1 MASVMI
7 AVDVQSDEY
16 FFEVLT
22 KVVFYTG
29 FHRGVVERKWANFK
43 QAFCGFSIAKVAAF
57 DELDIEK
64 LLAKDS
70 MIIKNSRKVI
80 ATVENAK
87 VCQQLIEEYGSMSAF
102 LQYVQHE
109 QKRSWE
115 GEFRRLFHLI
125 GESAAHSLVEDLQL
139 E

>member
-1 MASVMI
+1 MASVMT
-7 AVDVQSDEY
+7 AVDIQSDDY

-43 QAFCGFSIAKVAAF
+43 QAFCDFSIDKVAAF

-70 MIIKNSRKVI
+70 MIIKNARKVI

-87 VCQQLIEEYGSMSAF
+87 VCQQLIEEYGSLFEF
-102 LQYVQHE
+102 LQQVQQE
-109 QKRSWE
+109 RKRSLE
-115 GEFRRLFHLI
+115 GEFRRMFHLI
-125 GESAAHSLVEDLQL
+125 GESAAHSLVEDLQM